1 MELFSKVRFQQA
13 YQIAM
18 AERAP
23 KEYRRMMKEKQ
34 LKEHIQEVTVEA
46 WGMYQ
51 ETEKRLREEQG
62 LGDQARFIAA
72 EIVFAEMIQF

>member
-1 MELFSKVRFQQA
+1 MEVFSKTRFQQA

-18 AERAP
+18 AEQAP
-23 KEYRRMMKEKQ
+23 KEYRRLMRDKR
-34 LKEHIQEVTVEA
+34 LKEHIQEVTEEA
-46 WGMYQ
+46 WSMYE

-62 LGDQARFIAA
+62 MGVQAKFIAA

>member
-1 MELFSKVRFQQA
+1 MEVFSKTRFQQA

-18 AERAP
+18 AEQAP
-23 KEYRRMMKEKQ
+23 KEYRRLMKEKR
-34 LKEHIQEVTVEA
+34 LKEHIQEVTAEA
-46 WGMYQ
+46 WSMYQ

-72 EIVFAEMIQF
+72 EIVYAEMIQF